1 MSDDDIIPE
10 HTKYDI
16 MGIIRGAFEQGIR
29 IGQID
34 GLIKEDV
41 KALVDTYTKERTAA
55 MSTRLRPVLIGLKRE
70 IPDDKD

>member
-41 KALVDTYTKERTAA
+41 KALVDTYTK
-55 MSTRLRPVLIGLKRE
+55 
-70 IPDDKD
+70 